1 MTEPTPG
8 NDVAALSYE
17 EAREQLIAVV
27 GRLEAGGASLEESLA
42 LWERGEALAARCEE
56 WLEGARKRL
65 AAARDQPLS
74 GLTAP
79 GANLCHQERR
89 ISSRSVSTSKSALG
103 HSRSNPDSAPSSSC

>member
-1 MTEPTPG
+1 MKEKLMSEQQPDTG
-8 NDVAALSYE
+8 IAALSYE

-65 AAARDQPLS
+65 AAARDQPL
-74 GLTAP
+74 
-79 GANLCHQERR
+79 
-89 ISSRSVSTSKSALG
+89 
-103 HSRSNPDSAPSSSC
+103 